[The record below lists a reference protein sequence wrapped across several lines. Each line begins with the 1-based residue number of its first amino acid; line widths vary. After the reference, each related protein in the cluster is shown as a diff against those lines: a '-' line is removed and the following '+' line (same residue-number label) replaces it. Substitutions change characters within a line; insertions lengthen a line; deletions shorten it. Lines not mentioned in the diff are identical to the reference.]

1 VIENDLKR
9 YESYGLKDFKLKAF
23 NKMKMSKS
31 LFSAL
36 ATHGICLCELNV
48 VTITHL
54 MTT

>member
-1 VIENDLKR
+1 MINFGISWML
-9 YESYGLKDFKLKAF
+9 
-23 NKMKMSKS
+23 KMSRS

-54 MTT
+54 MTDLS